1 MVKHHDSIAQAEQ
14 KLVLATEQLQ
24 SWNLPATPIN
34 YAVCYEYISG
44 KNTTLIA
51 LVNQELAEKN
61 SLDNF
66 FMEDTY
72 RQLVLG
78 TNSFRDEIITDIDNL
93 LTDIDIS
100 NTDSYQQV
108 EQFILQVDKQQ
119 EHLYSQDQRRIK
131 LALQNI
137 KKASRQFKIQQQNL
151 SIQIQESQ
159 SKNSA
164 LREELEEIRKEVYL
178 DPLTGLYNRKALN
191 KHLAQWIKAN
201 PEQQM
206 AAIVINIDQIAELTQ
221 QFGSLISDV
230 LIAKVA
236 NKVNSYV
243 GESGFPVRASGDE
256 FLILLPEMERNVAAE
271 IAEKIR
277 QGVEKLRFVS
287 SKTGIKLP
295 QMTLSLAVNDFT
307 LRDNVHAAI
316 KETKELL
323 SKHVQTSRNSI
334 AIAS

>member
-24 SWNLPATPIN
+24 NWNLPATPIN

-72 RQLVLG
+72 RQLILG

-93 LTDIDIS
+93 LTDIDTS
-100 NTDSYQQV
+100 NKDSYQQV
-108 EQFILQVDKQQ
+108 EQFIVQVDKQQ

-307 LRDNVHAAI
+307 LSNNVHAAI

-323 SKHVQTSRNSI
+323 SKHIQTNRNSI